1 MRHLISSGYYVCGT
15 VEGQVYLGADV
26 DDGAVGSGEDSGVAG
41 LPRAPLGTV
50 VVLPEGALRKGK
62 G

>member
-1 MRHLISSGYYVCGT
+1 MLLEIHRRET
-15 VEGQVYLGADV
+15 DLGADV
-26 DDGAVGSGEDSGVAG
+26 DDGAVGSWEDSGVAG